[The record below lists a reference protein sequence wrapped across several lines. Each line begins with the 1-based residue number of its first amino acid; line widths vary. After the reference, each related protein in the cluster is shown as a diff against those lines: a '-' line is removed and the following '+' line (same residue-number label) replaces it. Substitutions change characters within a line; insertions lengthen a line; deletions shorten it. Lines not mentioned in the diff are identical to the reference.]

1 MWTIFECKIDY
12 IGEVVKI
19 MSELNEQIL
28 DAWIHL
34 TTAINNERIV
44 SEMPLNEA
52 LICRIL
58 YKNQES
64 EITATDLCALTKMQK
79 SQMNRT
85 LMNMEKKE
93 WIHRQRS
100 QKDKRQ
106 ILIALR
112 EEKIRAYQEQHEH
125 ILNIVNKLVE
135 RIGRE
140 NAEKTVELFNLIEQ
154 IAREEIIWFVY

>member
-1 MWTIFECKIDY
+1 
-12 IGEVVKI
+12 

-79 SQMNRT
+79 VSDEPDAYEHGEEELDSKT
-85 LMNMEKKE
+85 AFEE
-93 WIHRQRS
+93 G
-100 QKDKRQ
+100 QKTDSDCIK
-106 ILIALR
+106 
-112 EEKIRAYQEQHEH
+112 
-125 ILNIVNKLVE
+125 
-135 RIGRE
+135 
-140 NAEKTVELFNLIEQ
+140 
-154 IAREEIIWFVY
+154 

>member
-1 MWTIFECKIDY
+1 
-12 IGEVVKI
+12 
-19 MSELNEQIL
+19 MSELNEQLL

-58 YKNQES
+58 YKKQKS
-64 EITATDLCALTKMQK
+64 EITATDLCAWTKMQK

-85 LMNMEKKE
+85 LMNMEKKN
-93 WIHRQRS
+93 WIQRQRS
-100 QKDKRQ
+100 KKDRRQ
-106 ILIALR
+106 ILIALN
-112 EEKIRAYQEQHEH
+112 EEKMRAYQEQHEH
-125 ILNIVNKLVE
+125 VLNIVSKLVE

-154 IAREEIIWFVY
+154 IAREEIK

>member
-1 MWTIFECKIDY
+1 
-12 IGEVVKI
+12 

-64 EITATDLCALTKMQK
+64 EITVTDLCALTKMQK

-85 LMNMEKKE
+85 LMNMEKKN
-93 WIHRQRS
+93 WIQRQRS
-100 QKDKRQ
+100 KKDRRQ
-106 ILIALR
+106 ILIALN
-112 EEKIRAYQEQHEH
+112 EEKMRAYQEQHEH
-125 ILNIVNKLVE
+125 VLNIVNKLVE
-135 RIGRE
+135 RIGHE

-154 IAREEIIWFVY
+154 IAREEIK

>member
-1 MWTIFECKIDY
+1 
-12 IGEVVKI
+12 

-58 YKNQES
+58 YQNKEND
-64 EITATDLCALTKMQK
+64 ITATDLCSLTKMQK

-85 LMNMEKKE
+85 LMNMEKKN
-93 WIHRQRS
+93 WIIRQRS
-100 QKDKRQ
+100 DKDKRQ
-106 ILIALR
+106 ILIALN
-112 EEKIRAYQEQHEH
+112 EEKMRAYQEQHEH
-125 ILNIVNKLVE
+125 ILNIVNKLIE
-135 RIGRE
+135 RIGQE
-140 NAEKTVELFNLIEQ
+140 NTEKTVELLNLIVQ
-154 IAREEIIWFVY
+154 IAREEII

>member
-1 MWTIFECKIDY
+1 
-12 IGEVVKI
+12 

-64 EITATDLCALTKMQK
+64 EITATDLCTWTKMQK

-85 LMNMEKKE
+85 LMNMEKKN
-93 WIHRQRS
+93 WIQRQRS
-100 QKDKRQ
+100 KKDRRQ
-106 ILIALR
+106 ILIALN
-112 EEKIRAYQEQHEH
+112 EEKMRAYQEQHEH
-125 ILNIVNKLVE
+125 VLNIVNKLVE

-140 NAEKTVELFNLIEQ
+140 NAEKTVKLFNLIEQ
-154 IAREEIIWFVY
+154 IAREEIK

>member
-1 MWTIFECKIDY
+1 
-12 IGEVVKI
+12 

-64 EITATDLCALTKMQK
+64 EITATDLCTWTKMQK

-85 LMNMEKKE
+85 LMNMEKKN
-93 WIHRQRS
+93 WIQRQRS
-100 QKDKRQ
+100 KKDRRQ
-106 ILIALR
+106 ILIALN
-112 EEKIRAYQEQHEH
+112 EEKMRAYQEQHEH
-125 ILNIVNKLVE
+125 VLNIVNKLVG

-140 NAEKTVELFNLIEQ
+140 NAEKTVELFNLIGQ
-154 IAREEIIWFVY
+154 IAREEIK

>member
-1 MWTIFECKIDY
+1 
-12 IGEVVKI
+12 

-58 YKNQES
+58 YKKQKS
-64 EITATDLCALTKMQK
+64 EITATDLCTWTKMQK

-85 LMNMEKKE
+85 LMNMEKKN
-93 WIHRQRS
+93 WIQRQRS
-100 QKDKRQ
+100 KKDRRQ
-106 ILIALR
+106 ILIALN
-112 EEKIRAYQEQHEH
+112 EEKMRAYQEQHEH
-125 ILNIVNKLVE
+125 VLNIVNKLVE
-135 RIGRE
+135 RIGHE

-154 IAREEIIWFVY
+154 IAREEIK